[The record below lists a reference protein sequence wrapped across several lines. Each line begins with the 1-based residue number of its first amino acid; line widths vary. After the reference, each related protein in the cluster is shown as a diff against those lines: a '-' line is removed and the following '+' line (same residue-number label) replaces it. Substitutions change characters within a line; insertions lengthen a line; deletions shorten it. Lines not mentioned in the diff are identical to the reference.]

1 MVALLQ
7 RGIIS
12 LFVGLSTVVASHTPI
27 TTNENA
33 ETATT
38 VVVETT
44 LPAWVEAQSVPQIPH
59 KAVVEFNQQI
69 KNPRVASTRYW
80 DRVAHCET
88 RSNWK
93 DRGSFAGGLGIYVGT
108 WRAYGGTEF
117 APVPNKA
124 TKLEQIVVANRIS
137 VFGWQTKNGF
147 KTLDDKLNNRPF
159 FQSPVGFTGWGC
171 IKNYIGKPKKK
182 DLVHVK
188 KKKK

>member
-12 LFVGLSTVVASHTPI
+12 LFVGLSTVVVSHTPI
-27 TTNENA
+27 TSNENT
-33 ETATT
+33 EATT
-38 VVVETT
+38 TVVETT
-44 LPAWVEAQSVPQIPH
+44 LPAVVQEQSVIPAKPE

-80 DRVAHCET
+80 NRVAHCET

-108 WRAYGGTEF
+108 WRAYGGTDF

-124 TKLEQIVVANRIS
+124 TKLEQIVIANRIS
-137 VFGWQTKNGF
+137 IFGWQTKRSF
-147 KTLDDKLNNRPF
+147 KTLDDKLNNRPY
-159 FQSPVGFTGWGC
+159 FQAPVGFTGWGC
-171 IKNYIGKPKKK
+171 IKNHIGKPQKK

-188 KKKK
+188 KKRK